1 MDTYL
6 TLNDAEQEEMVLKIS
21 NSDTLST

>member
-6 TLNDAEQEEMVLKIS
+6 TLNYAEQEEMVLKIS